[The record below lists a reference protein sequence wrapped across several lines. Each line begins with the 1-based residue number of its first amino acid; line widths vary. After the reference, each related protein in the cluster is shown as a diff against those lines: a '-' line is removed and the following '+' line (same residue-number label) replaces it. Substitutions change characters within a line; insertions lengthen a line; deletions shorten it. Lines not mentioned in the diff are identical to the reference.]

1 MAALI
6 CDLCGGKLVMG
17 AGGIATCDSCG
28 MEHSADRMKEK
39 VQEIKGTVRV
49 DSTHMIE
56 NYLEMANAA
65 FDAGNNAEAESY
77 CNKIIEIDPTNHKAW
92 FLKGKAAGWQSSL
105 QNSRLPESIIA
116 FTKAVTNAPEQDRE
130 DLAKQTKEE
139 IIRLFRAMISLRGN
153 RFIKWPGKEEANGV
167 VSDLSSFLDL
177 LTQFVSRTGVAI
189 SISEFMAPILGKI
202 NEFVVKAGD
211 IIVSAFNS
219 NYANKDAWVK
229 CIEEMSCCID
239 LLENTMFLCEE
250 DDENDYSRV
259 HRYKNLI
266 DYQKNMIE
274 LRSLEYTYKNGMW
287 IRSLSKDEAPKNIC
301 RGKIREYEAKIA
313 AIQDAKEKKE
323 KAAAQK
329 RMDDYWAEH
338 SDEKNALEAERE
350 SLESQISTLRTEIS
364 SIPGNAEKESIQ
376 ERINAL
382 TAEMNS
388 LRIFKGKEK
397 KAIQEKI
404 DAATLEL
411 KKVVDRMDAAT
422 QEIEEQIHPLQER
435 LDEINAELT
444 KAR

>member
-1 MAALI
+1 
-6 CDLCGGKLVMG
+6 
-17 AGGIATCDSCG
+17 
-28 MEHSADRMKEK
+28 
-39 VQEIKGTVRV
+39 
-49 DSTHMIE
+49 
-56 NYLEMANAA
+56 
-65 FDAGNNAEAESY
+65 
-77 CNKIIEIDPTNHKAW
+77 
-92 FLKGKAAGWQSSL
+92 
-105 QNSRLPESIIA
+105 
-116 FTKAVTNAPEQDRE
+116 
-130 DLAKQTKEE
+130 
-139 IIRLFRAMISLRGN
+139 
-153 RFIKWPGKEEANGV
+153 
-167 VSDLSSFLDL
+167 
-177 LTQFVSRTGVAI
+177 
-189 SISEFMAPILGKI
+189 
-202 NEFVVKAGD
+202 
-211 IIVSAFNS
+211 
-219 NYANKDAWVK
+219 
-229 CIEEMSCCID
+229 
-239 LLENTMFLCEE
+239 
-250 DDENDYSRV
+250 
-259 HRYKNLI
+259 
-266 DYQKNMIE
+266 MIE

-287 IRSLSKDEAPKNIC
+287 IRNLSKDEAPKNIC

-364 SIPGNAEKESIQ
+364 RIPGNAEKESIQ